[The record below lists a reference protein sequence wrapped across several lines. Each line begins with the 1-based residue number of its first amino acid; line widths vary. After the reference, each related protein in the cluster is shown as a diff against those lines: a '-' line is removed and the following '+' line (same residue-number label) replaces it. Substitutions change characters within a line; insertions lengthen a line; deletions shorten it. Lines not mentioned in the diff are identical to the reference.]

1 MTLWGVLLTSSR
13 VTIRDVAAKAGVSHQ
28 TVSRVINNSERV
40 NDDTRARVQATIA
53 EMGYRPN
60 AIARFMARGRTYN
73 LACFSP
79 NLTDFTYA
87 NIIEA
92 AETEARR
99 LGYFLL
105 ISSAPD
111 EKSFTTLVDQLLFSR
126 RAEGLLVISPFLDAR
141 HERLPRN
148 IPTVFVGAEPIQEEM
163 SSVCLDEVSAGYT
176 ATQHLIGLGH
186 RQIAHI
192 SGPVIEDCTRHRL
205 TGYHEALKEVNLN
218 FDPTLVVE
226 GDWSATAGY
235 HIVERWLHNGTQF
248 SAIFAQNDRMAVGSI
263 RAIRDAGKRVPE
275 DISVIGFDDMPLA
288 SYFEPPLTTIRQD
301 TSHIG
306 RGAVRLLIQ
315 AVEQAETP
323 PQKLRLPAELIQRGS
338 TARYTPDS

>member
-1 MTLWGVLLTSSR
+1 VGGLLPRSR
-13 VTIRDVAAKAGVSHQ
+13 VTIRDVAARAGVSHQ

-40 NDDTRARVQATIA
+40 NDDTRTRVQAAIS
-53 EMGYRPN
+53 EMGYLPN

-105 ISSAPD
+105 ISSVPD
-111 EKSFTTLVDQLLFSR
+111 EKSFVTLIGQLLLSR
-126 RAEGLLVISPFLDAR
+126 RAEGVLVISPFLDTR
-141 HERLPRN
+141 HECLPAN
-148 IPTVFVGAEPIQEEM
+148 IPAVFVGAEPIQGGM

-186 RQIAHI
+186 RWIAHI
-192 SGPVIEDCTRHRL
+192 SGSLIEDCTRHRL
-205 TGYHEALKEVNLN
+205 AGYKEALKEAGLELST
-218 FDPTLVVE
+218 TLVTE
-226 GDWSATAGY
+226 GDWSATSGY
-235 HIVERWLHNGTQF
+235 RIVEHWLQNGAQF
-248 SAIFAQNDRMAVGSI
+248 SAIFAQNDRMAVGAI

-288 SYFEPPLTTIRQD
+288 SYFDPPLTTLRQD
-301 TSHIG
+301 MPEIG
-306 RGAVRLLIQ
+306 RQAARLLVGHLENPGSPMQ
-315 AVEQAETP
+315 H
-323 PQKLRLPAELIQRGS
+323 LRLPAQLVVRAS
-338 TARYTPDS
+338 TAAHIMKGGV